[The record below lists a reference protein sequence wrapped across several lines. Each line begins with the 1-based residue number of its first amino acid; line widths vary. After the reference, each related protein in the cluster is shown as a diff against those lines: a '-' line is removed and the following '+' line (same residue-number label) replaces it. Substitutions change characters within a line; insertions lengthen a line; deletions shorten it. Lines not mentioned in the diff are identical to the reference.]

1 MSEDRVHPVLFAG
14 EEAAEGTG
22 EPAPAKGAG
31 VLWKYLMKF
40 LKTRYLEPEVVPL
53 SFYVVAFAV
62 AFFFAVAAEVSCAEY
77 VLEKNLGFGGELSV
91 RHERQFLCW

>member
-1 MSEDRVHPVLFAG
+1 MKKTVSRDCLYVCPRSRGGIAFAGAEDRIHPVLFAG

-40 LKTRYLEPEVVPL
+40 V
-53 SFYVVAFAV
+53 
-62 AFFFAVAAEVSCAEY
+62 
-77 VLEKNLGFGGELSV
+77 
-91 RHERQFLCW
+91 

>member
-1 MSEDRVHPVLFAG
+1 M
-14 EEAAEGTG
+14 
-22 EPAPAKGAG
+22 
-31 VLWKYLMKF
+31 
-40 LKTRYLEPEVVPL
+40 PL